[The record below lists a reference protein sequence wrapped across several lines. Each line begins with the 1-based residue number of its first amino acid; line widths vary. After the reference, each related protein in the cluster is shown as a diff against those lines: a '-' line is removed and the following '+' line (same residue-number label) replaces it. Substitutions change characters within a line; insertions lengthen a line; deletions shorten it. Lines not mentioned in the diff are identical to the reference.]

1 MNNVFSRFVSRI
13 LIVSLFCLPLQ
24 AGADL
29 VATDQAVPAVQAT
42 AAQVTAA
49 RIAIATRLESLGIGR
64 EAARE
69 RVAALSN
76 AEALSLADRV
86 GSAPAGA
93 GFEVT
98 IAMLIV
104 VAFLIWRFGFSDQA
118 KAESGKK

>member
-1 MNNVFSRFVSRI
+1 MHNAFSRFVSRI

-29 VATDQAVPAVQAT
+29 VATDQAVPAAQAT
-42 AAQVTAA
+42 AARLAIAA
-49 RIAIATRLESLGIGR
+49 RLEALGIGR